1 MCCLF
6 GFIDYEHSLSVGEK
20 NRLINSLARASEAR
34 GTDAAGIAYNS
45 HGHLTVY
52 KRPLPAHEMK
62 FRIPE
67 GADVVMGH
75 TRLTTQGDEKF
86 NANNHPFKGMAGT
99 IQFALAHNGVLYND
113 EMIRRLEHLPK
124 TPILT
129 DSYVAVQLI
138 EKEGD
143 VNFETLRNMAEQLE
157 GSFTITVMD
166 GSNNVYFIKGDN
178 PMCIA
183 HLPKIGAY
191 VYASTEEILLDGIK
205 RSHLD
210 LGERIKV
217 QLVCGEIMRIDSQGK
232 RETERFDTD
241 NLFFGSG
248 CYRFGYGT
256 SYDPN
261 VKHKKTSDTDAYVA
275 DLKCTATYLGYSP
288 SFVDYLMRE
297 GYSFVDIEE
306 VLYDESCR

>member
-1 MCCLF
+1 
-6 GFIDYEHSLSVGEK
+6 
-20 NRLINSLARASEAR
+20 
-34 GTDAAGIAYNS
+34 
-45 HGHLTVY
+45 
-52 KRPLPAHEMK
+52 MK

-67 GADVVMGH
+67 GVDVVMGH

-99 IQFALAHNGVLYND
+99 VQFALAHNGVLYND
-113 EMIRRLEHLPK
+113 EMLRRLEHLPK

-138 EKEGD
+138 EKAGD

-157 GSFTITVMD
+157 GSFKITVMD
-166 GSNNVYFIKGDN
+166 SSNNVYFIKGDN

-191 VYASTEEILLDGIK
+191 VYASTEEILLDGIR

-217 QLVCGEIMRIDSQGK
+217 QLVCGEIMRIDSHGK
-232 RETERFDTD
+232 RETERFDTN

-248 CYRFGYGT
+248 YYRFGYGT
-256 SYDPN
+256 
-261 VKHKKTSDTDAYVA
+261 A
-275 DLKCTATYLGYSP
+275 YSP
-288 SFVDYLMRE
+288 SSKHISLFALTEMIHLLVQLRQPKPTKT
-297 GYSFVDIEE
+297 SE
-306 VLYDESCR
+306 VRNICRLHVSSQTRHIVSARFFNKKLPFI